1 MHMAWFLLL
10 IAKGLIAGEGGDTG
24 GRLVITKQA
33 KNLHGL
39 PDARF
44 DIRQPMAALLGF
56 TSMVI

>member
-1 MHMAWFLLL
+1 MIILLDRERL
-10 IAKGLIAGEGGDTG
+10 DSGRRWRTG